1 MCAYNPRH
9 GRLRQE
15 DLELEASLTCLR
27 KQINRRTM
35 RSLINVKRNY
45 LSTDSFSDQEFR
57 GSAVES
63 LENSDVATHRK
74 LKPYLQKAVIQN
86 KRPFILVLFGILRR
100 KGIK

>member
-27 KQINRRTM
+27 KQTNRTM

-57 GSAVES
+57 GSAGES
-63 LENSDVATHRK
+63 LENSDMATHRT

-86 KRPFILVLFGILRR
+86 KRPFILVLSGILRR